1 MRCAILQIK
10 VDVIVIEQNINI
22 LTQEILYPSFI
33 SKKNGALHRKRF
45 LKYPLFNPFSL
56 FLKMS
61 EVCNFIIN
69 QLTKYL
75 YTRQLTSLFY
85 FKKKDLSIAESF
97 RNIQFLLHLPVFTL
111 DKVCFISNKQE
122 PRIHRKHFS
131 KHLHFTSFSLFLT
144 GNGVCNISN
153 TY

>member
-1 MRCAILQIK
+1 
-10 VDVIVIEQNINI
+10 
-22 LTQEILYPSFI
+22 
-33 SKKNGALHRKRF
+33 
-45 LKYPLFNPFSL
+45 
-56 FLKMS
+56 MS

-111 DKVCFISNKQE
+111 DKVCFISNKHE

-153 TY
+153 LTNFLINQLEKYCYTRHLTLLLRSNKLFVLSNAEVFRKIDFLPHLYPFSQVKIFHRG